1 MFPVLEN
8 NASRPN
14 TEFVRLPLSN
24 SPLSSPFKS
33 AVPSDS
39 PTAPMRPAEMLVD
52 ESFEELPRLD
62 TKIKTLPSSEQEM
75 ILRSPNVSRSPS
87 HGSRASKAN
96 DFSWRTFNPIKQF
109 SKFISRVYWSTKRS
123 INPMTP
129 LIRKWDMLV
138 FALLC
143 FTATVTPYEVGFLS
157 PKLNALFYVNRC
169 VDVAFLMDILL
180 NMYMAYFD
188 AVQGAWIFDL
198 RKIQLRYIRSWLFI
212 DVVSILPVDTISLM
226 LVGDTYGTATQI
238 VKTVRLL
245 RLAKL
250 LRMLRAG
257 RIFRRVENSMQ
268 IDYTMLELTKFTT
281 VTLTISHWIACLFGV
296 IGQLQT
302 SQITWMDQYFCDDPE
317 ADDCNPRDDID
328 AGKIYVVALYWAVMT
343 LTTIGFGDVTV
354 QNTSERLLLVV
365 VMLVGAFQY
374 GYIIGAL
381 GGLLSTR
388 DERKNRYIQTMQEL
402 NSFMVEGNFD
412 VKTKQKL
419 REYFKYRATA
429 PDVKAYHRI
438 LNALSPQLR
447 KEVCVHS
454 DTSWIDNVQLFKHCP
469 FTFVVEV
476 AMALQQVTFPPQE
489 MIFREGDY
497 GNTLY
502 IVKKGLVDYGGEIV
516 CRSGTIGEENL
527 YRTTIYLCDAVTV
540 NFTDLWMLHRDVM
553 PMLMDGMP
561 HLEKIFRVNATR
573 KIMKNEVMAYTLA
586 MQCMSGV
593 KPMRC
598 ITETPRLTSNSVIN
612 LMLRGPTNQR
622 RQKRA
627 KQYYDRLAMMP
638 HQDFLA
644 QKAMLIAV
652 VRIQRFV
659 RKCMVRVTDRKRP
672 GKPAKKNNSE
682 LLNDSLGQI
691 AELKNDVGILRRTF
705 TNVAMKQQTE
715 LRQQRQV
722 LDTVNQKLDLLMS
735 HLLPSQAIATLPSAQ
750 SGYQKTM
757 SLNVATIGMVSP
769 SKSAAARSPRVS
781 SLNSTRAALDLLPG
795 NPTMD
800 FIEDIDLQ

>member
-1 MFPVLEN
+1 
-8 NASRPN
+8 
-14 TEFVRLPLSN
+14 
-24 SPLSSPFKS
+24 
-33 AVPSDS
+33 
-39 PTAPMRPAEMLVD
+39 ML
-52 ESFEELPRLD
+52 
-62 TKIKTLPSSEQEM
+62 I
-75 ILRSPNVSRSPS
+75 
-87 HGSRASKAN
+87 
-96 DFSWRTFNPIKQF
+96 
-109 SKFISRVYWSTKRS
+109 FI
-123 INPMTP
+123 
-129 LIRKWDMLV
+129 
-138 FALLC
+138 LLC

-157 PKLNALFYVNRC
+157 PRLNNLFYVNRC
-169 VDVAFLMDILL
+169 VDLAFFMDILL
-180 NMYMAYFD
+180 NMFMAYFD

-198 RKIQLRYIRSWLFI
+198 KKIQRRYIRSWLFI
-212 DVVSILPVDTISLM
+212 DLVSILPIDTLSLI
-226 LVGDTYGTATQI
+226 LVGDSQGTATQI
-238 VKTVRLL
+238 VKMVRLL

-250 LRMLRAG
+250 FRLLRAG

-268 IDYTMLELTKFTT
+268 IDYTMLELSKFTT

-302 SQITWMDQYFCDDPE
+302 SQVTWMDQYFCDDPE
-317 ADDCNPRDDID
+317 AEDCSPRDDID

-454 DTSWIDNVQLFKHCP
+454 DTSWIDNVQLFKNCP

-497 GNTLY
+497 GNSMY

-527 YRTTIYLCDAVTV
+527 YRTTIFLCDAVTI
-540 NFTDLWMLHRDVM
+540 NFTDLWMLHRDIM
-553 PMLMDGMP
+553 PVLMDGMP

-586 MQCMSGV
+586 MQCMTGE

-598 ITETPRLTSNSVIN
+598 LTETPSLTNNSVIN
-612 LMLRGPTNQR
+612 LMLRGKINQR

-627 KQYYDRLAMMP
+627 QQYYERLSMMP
-638 HQDFLA
+638 RSDFLA
-644 QKAMLIAV
+644 QKAMIEAV
-652 VRIQRFV
+652 IRIQRFF
-659 RKCMVRVTDRKRP
+659 RKCMLRANLRK
-672 GKPAKKNNSE
+672 KPTKAPRKTNSE
-682 LLNDSLGQI
+682 MLNESLGHLG
-691 AELKNDVGILRRTF
+691 ELKKDIGTLRRTF
-705 TNVAMKQQTE
+705 TNLTMKQQTE
-715 LRQQRQV
+715 IRQHKQL
-722 LDTVNQKLDLLMS
+722 LDTVNDKLDLLMT
-735 HLLPSQAIATLPSAQ
+735 HLIPGQVIATTPSGGKNRAV
-750 SGYQKTM
+750 
-757 SLNVATIGMVSP
+757 SLNVPALGVMSP
-769 SKSAAARSPRVS
+769 SKAAAVRSPVRSPRVS
-781 SLNSTRAALDLLPG
+781 SLSSTRAALDLLPG
-795 NPTMD
+795 NPSVDTM
-800 FIEDIDLQ
+800 EDIHMK